1 MAYVRLPD
9 NSYFKVPEGA
19 SPEQAMQVAQQKYPK
34 AFMSEKEL
42 ESKQGFSAA
51 VGQAFRGAKAA
62 GYEGAGKLLDSE
74 MLKDL
79 SKEEYEKLEKDPS
92 FIPTT
97 AEDRKAAFSKGL
109 MSGIGA
115 LGREYISEPV
125 GGMVGRFGVP
135 LGVGALATVA
145 APTLGVGALGAGVIG
160 GAVTAAADYLPQVG
174 ENLERQRATGKPENL
189 SDAALT
195 AIPQAA
201 LSGLNLRLGMLPKGV
216 QNIFKADAAALQK
229 QVVAGTLK
237 PEAAVAQLSSNLK
250 NILLSTGSAAVVG
263 TGTMVGEEALRRG
276 QAGQSVFDAEAM
288 GDYGDIALQA
298 GAIAPL
304 FGVPRGALRKG
315 AEKRGIE
322 AAGAKRAEQEGLELR
337 AKQDAEAALVADDAF
352 RAEQARTGDLFAE
365 PIRTEGPAKGK
376 EAFGKME
383 GDVSP
388 LPGVADNLTVAE
400 RERLAQERG
409 VETQTPFEATRQR
422 DLLAKQVE
430 EIETR
435 VAKAA
440 AEGDVDTVSALS
452 AQVQPFRDALKKAE
466 AEFKA
471 AGPIELFPAQQLEK
485 MQSDLDKGLKEL
497 KKAGDLGDF
506 DRIAK
511 LAPQLR
517 ELQAKI
523 AEAGKPGPDLYA
535 VEKDVRAKGE
545 AETKAAL
552 EQGQLDLM
560 AQVGKPTPRVEAKQ
574 KQVLENYQ
582 DSVRQLDEAYA
593 ANADKRIVDE
603 LVDRVIKAEADKAAQ
618 IAKTSD
624 VLPPAQFEAA
634 QQRVDRIKRALA
646 EATAKGDGPSTVGL
660 RNQLAK
666 AIVETARTPVE
677 SRRSKA
683 LEDQMAAIETL
694 RTAVED
700 ARSGRFLGE
709 GSRDTTTAES
719 LLTGLERQAN
729 ESISKYAEA
738 AIRDVQALRERNGQ
752 KKMTVTEATRLAM
765 DVRNHLEKA
774 ARNMNEAAFA
784 LPKGELSLDKSR
796 KLGTAPQKGT
806 SGIEVVSKGSMSP
819 IERQLAQIKKKYHK
833 GEQLAR
839 KGPEGLKVEV
849 DTLRSRLEKGERI
862 EGGKPFE
869 TEARREERLKEE
881 TAEAESKK
889 RLAQDAGVEN
899 QIDLFSPKDLAPIAT
914 KRATPENFIRFLRS
928 GTVSEFRSKI
938 KAKED
943 ADKAVAASAVKRA
956 KDTSPVDQNYVAAFD
971 RVEMLGKT
979 ADGLQK
985 SLDDAWNAFTVAR
998 KKIEGSNKTIKI
1010 FEGEVPF
1017 DTGSPGKLFNAAR
1030 AYIAKTTKQLRALKE
1045 AEAKLFR
1052 RLEEVTAEPK
1062 TNQVKLNKINDTLA
1076 QNRKEQAALISSLQ
1090 KKIKEAKTLREN
1102 LKGALEGA
1110 KEKVT
1115 KGRAAQLL
1123 ELETLRKEL
1132 TPRIKS
1138 LLDEKL
1144 KLEKDL
1150 NADAWSRMND
1160 KVKAATSE
1168 AGKRQANAERER
1180 IKKRG
1185 DDQIELTQRAI
1196 KEQERRAADIEKQM
1210 SAERLADLPVI
1221 KQEVVVSEF
1230 NVENAAE
1237 VARKKDLKK
1246 LLATEKEKANPDQ
1259 KRVASLERQ
1268 LAFIETR
1275 QPVLRKEI
1283 TRGKKTAAERREAS
1297 LETQKAAQAEIK
1309 ERRAPTLERMSIA
1322 AAKAQ
1327 ESELNKQLKE
1337 LRAKHGK
1344 MMAAKEKADS
1354 TVANARTEKTKANAQ
1369 AKLKA
1374 IQKDL
1379 KALQFEKRERV
1390 LTKQLEDLSSV
1401 GAKVERVLEVA
1412 GNKPEREQRTKPL
1425 RVGKTI
1431 AEKYDLEKDYA
1442 QARQNGQIDDL
1453 KYTNN
1458 EDGTEVATFRGRS
1471 GTDYRAEAPV
1481 AGKRIDA
1488 ALAKQVSDA
1497 IEKNAP
1503 KDVNLK
1509 SVDTYSELPASV
1521 KKLMERD
1528 GIVEG
1533 STQSQSVR
1541 GFVTPDGDVYVI
1553 RGNHES
1559 VKDME
1564 RTYVHEIIGHAGV
1577 DRILG
1582 KDGME
1587 ALTKRMN
1594 AQGGAMELAR
1604 KLGVDENVKGAMDD
1618 YALSIA
1624 KMTRDGASKETIDKA
1639 LKDMETQAV
1648 RELLAYTA
1656 EKRVDENF
1664 KQKAGRWV
1672 QEVIGAIRAALRK
1685 MGFMELSKVS
1695 TADIYNILRQSQKN
1709 YNKGQLGAFRETNGN
1724 IAFRS
1729 QPIFSPNISTSEAAT
1744 ISKVIARD
1752 KPFKDRIKGNAI
1764 GMSMMHRFVDRFAG
1778 LEYIARNMRDKLEG
1792 VQMMYYNRLYD
1803 QRNNMIAEIAT
1814 HGSVGLERNTDGSYQ
1829 YKSRKGPS
1837 LKNVFEFV
1845 NRAKSEF
1852 GNAQA
1857 TLDYFGTY
1865 LAMERAASNKGGLKA
1880 GLEKLDLSGKISEA
1894 EANAILKKGRANT
1907 HFQDARKAYREYN
1920 NGMID
1925 LMVESGRLDK
1935 AQAAEMKKGD
1945 YVPYYRDR
1953 GGEIIDT
1960 ENNIR
1965 VGDIKTQAYL
1975 KELIGGDSAI
1985 VNFET
1990 GALQNTYMLTDMAMS
2005 NIAAKNTAYTLS
2017 KLGMAEVK
2025 MGSGPAKAN
2034 IIRFYE
2040 DGKQKHAEI
2049 NTKGNYLEME
2059 ARLDKMRDAGK
2070 ANTPEYKKLRERAE
2084 ASRASEGA
2092 FGDIP
2097 ADLIVK
2103 GMEGVA
2109 SAMPAG
2115 VALMRIPADLLRKAV
2130 TRNPAYALRI
2140 ALKDSLS
2147 GWVVSGADVKPV
2159 VSTFA
2164 AIKKSWKGDAPEVR
2178 ALQEQGIIG
2187 GHAFAGTMSDMRTI
2201 AQQIAQ
2207 GQSGW
2212 EKLWAKSDRMAMM
2225 ADEAQRISLYNGFI
2239 KKGMS
2244 PMEATLATLE
2254 SQNFTKHGYSPTA
2267 KALSTMIPFFN
2278 AQIQGLN
2285 AFARA
2290 MSGRSLFEDKLGVRQ
2305 QMFKRGMMLAGA
2317 TMAYSALM
2325 QNNEAYQ
2332 NATEMD
2338 KLNYWFVPLP
2348 FMDEPVRV
2356 PIPFEAGAV
2365 FKAIPE
2371 SIYNLMASDSKSK
2384 DVLPAV
2390 GRLAL
2395 NSIPGMSNMFLPQ
2408 GIKPAIELVT
2418 GTSFF
2423 TMEGI
2428 ESARQKSELPGFRS
2442 GANTTEV
2449 SKAIGKALN
2458 VSPVQLDHAIN
2469 GYTASLGIALLSM
2482 FNPLLRDADVPESKA
2497 SQTPIFGGFFQPT
2510 DGVGLINKAY
2520 EDMIKIEQVNS
2531 TFKRLEE
2538 RDPDE
2543 ADRFLD
2549 KYLDTLDKVSA
2560 AGSFKK
2566 QMGELNKEE
2575 RIIRGDKEMTAA
2587 QKREAMDEIKQIKI
2601 EIAKEFMSISRE

>member
-19 SPEQAMQVAQQKYPK
+19 SPEQAMQAAQQKYPK

-42 ESKQGFSAA
+42 ESKQGFGAA

-62 GYEGAGKLLDSE
+62 GYEGAGKLLNSE

-97 AEDRKAAFSKGL
+97 AEDRKAAFGKGL

-145 APTLGVGALGAGVIG
+145 APVTGVGALGAGIIG
-160 GAVTAAADYLPQVG
+160 GVATAAADYLPQVG
-174 ENLERQRATGKPENL
+174 ENLQRQRETGKPENV

-237 PEAAVAQLSSNLK
+237 PEAAVAQLSGNLK

-276 QAGQSVFDAEAM
+276 QAGQSVLDAEAM
-288 GDYGDIALQA
+288 GEYGDIALQA

-304 FGVPRGALRKG
+304 FGVPRGAFKRG

-322 AAGAKRAEQEGLELR
+322 AAGKQRADVEGLELR
-337 AKQDAEAALVADDAF
+337 AKEDAEAALLADDAF
-352 RAEQARTGDLFAE
+352 RAAQAKTIGPKEDAAAGVQGRTGDLFAE

-400 RERLAQERG
+400 RERIAQERG
-409 VETQTPFEATRQR
+409 VETQTPFEAKRQR
-422 DLLAKQVE
+422 DLLAQRVE
-430 EIETR
+430 QFETR
-435 VAKAA
+435 IADAA
-440 AEGDVDTVSALS
+440 SKGDINTITGLNE
-452 AQVQPFRDALKKAE
+452 QLVQSRNALKE
-466 AEFKA
+466 AEVAFKA
-471 AGPIELFPAQQLEK
+471 AGPIELSPTQQLEK
-485 MQSDLDKGLKEL
+485 LQADLAKSTKEL
-497 KKAGDLGDF
+497 QKAGDLGDF
-506 DRIAK
+506 NKITA
-511 LAPQLR
+511 LTPQIKD
-517 ELQAKI
+517 LQTKI
-523 AEAGKPGPDLYA
+523 AEAGQAGPDLFK
-535 VEKDVRAKGE
+535 VEADVRAKGE
-545 AETKAAL
+545 AETKTAL

-560 AQVGKPTPRVEAKQ
+560 AQTRQPVPRVETRQQ
-574 KQVLENYQ
+574 KILDRYQ

-593 ANADKRIVDE
+593 ANADKR
-603 LVDRVIKAEADKAAQ
+603 LVDQLVDQVIKTEAEKSAT

-624 VLPPAQFEAA
+624 DVPVDITEAA
-634 QQRVDRIKRALA
+634 QQRVDRIKRALE
-646 EATAKGDGPSTVGL
+646 EANAKGDGPSIVGL

-666 AIVETARTPVE
+666 AIVETARTPAA
-677 SRRSKA
+677 SRRSRA
-683 LEDQMAAIETL
+683 LEDQMDAIENL
-694 RTAVED
+694 RTSVED
-700 ARSGRFLGE
+700 IRSGRYLGE
-709 GSRDTTTAES
+709 GTKDPATAAS
-719 LLTGLERQAN
+719 LRSGIERQAN
-729 ESISKYAEA
+729 EAIGKYVEA
-738 AIRDVQALRERNGQ
+738 AIRDVQSLREQAGQ

-765 DVRNHLEKA
+765 DVRGHLEKA
-774 ARNMNEAAFA
+774 ARNLNESA
-784 LPKGELSLDKSR
+784 LRMPKQ
-796 KLGTAPQKGT
+796 GT
-806 SGIEVVSKGSMSP
+806 VST
-819 IERQLAQIKKKYHK
+819 IERQLAQIKKKYHVGETPLAQK
-833 GEQLAR
+833 GV
-839 KGPEGLKVEV
+839 K
-849 DTLRSRLEKGERI
+849 TLRRDILRNEPLTQQSETGNAEVVQRLAKLREEGKATTPEYKKLLET
-862 EGGKPFE
+862 EGGKQFDIDKPLE
-869 TEARREERLKEE
+869 TEQRRAAQETQERAADADKRRAFEKFDDADQLSLFGAREFKEE
-881 TAEAESKK
+881 LGT
-889 RLAQDAGVEN
+889 
-899 QIDLFSPKDLAPIAT
+899 I
-914 KRATPENFIRFLRS
+914 RATPENFLRFLSS
-928 GTVSEFRSKI
+928 GTVQNLRAKLEKVSKAIKKVEPPVQMPEGKVISPEFMERLKKQRDFVVEVENASRTADNLRKNASELWAMRGRVNAELNRLQKLAKKATSGADKNRLNNEIEKQKKI
-938 KAKED
+938 LDKVD
-943 ADKAVAASAVKRA
+943 ADTPRRLQEIDALHERANELLSANLRTERARLRGMEQYVERLRADSEVRRSLSKAVDETR
-956 KDTSPVDQNYVAAFD
+956 T
-971 RVEMLGKT
+971 EIGK
-979 ADGLQK
+979 K
-985 SLDDAWNAFTVAR
+985 E
-998 KKIEGSNKTIKI
+998 K
-1010 FEGEVPF
+1010 
-1017 DTGSPGKLFNAAR
+1017 
-1030 AYIAKTTKQLRALKE
+1030 ALKE
-1045 AEAKLFR
+1045 AVERQKENKRVTDAAEQKAKAVRVEEQTRAESLSSLEGVRVSTETTTLSAKKLAGILSNLRKQLKAEKESDSPNAKRMESLKKAISENVR
-1052 RLEEVTAEPK
+1052 RHKETKEYEGVRRA
-1062 TNQVKLNKINDTLA
+1062 LNKERA
-1076 QNRKEQAALISSLQ
+1076 KENGDEALISRLAT
-1090 KKIKEAKTLREN
+1090 KLVALEETRKEATMATRVY
-1102 LKGALEGA
+1102 
-1110 KEKVT
+1110 EKV
-1115 KGRAAQLL
+1115 GRESPEA
-1123 ELETLRKEL
+1123 R
-1132 TPRIKS
+1132 
-1138 LLDEKL
+1138 
-1144 KLEKDL
+1144 
-1150 NADAWSRMND
+1150 ADRLA
-1160 KVKAATSE
+1160 E
-1168 AGKRQANAERER
+1168 QQRQA
-1180 IKKRG
+1180 
-1185 DDQIELTQRAI
+1185 
-1196 KEQERRAADIEKQM
+1196 
-1210 SAERLADLPVI
+1210 
-1221 KQEVVVSEF
+1221 
-1230 NVENAAE
+1230 VE
-1237 VARKKDLKK
+1237 DLK
-1246 LLATEKEKANPDQ
+1246 
-1259 KRVASLERQ
+1259 S
-1268 LAFIETR
+1268 
-1275 QPVLRKEI
+1275 
-1283 TRGKKTAAERREAS
+1283 
-1297 LETQKAAQAEIK
+1297 
-1309 ERRAPTLERMSIA
+1309 RAPTAR
-1322 AAKAQ
+1322 AKAQQAKMRAQ
-1327 ESELNKQLKE
+1327 ESELLIQLKE
-1337 LRAKHGK
+1337 LRDKHGK
-1344 MMAAKEKADS
+1344 MMTAKEKADAA
-1354 TVANARTEKTKANAQ
+1354 VAKARTEKTKASAQ
-1369 AKLKA
+1369 ARLEK
-1374 IQKDL
+1374 IQNDL
-1379 KALQFEKRERV
+1379 TDLEFEKRERV
-1390 LTKQLEDLSSV
+1390 LSTQLAELSKV
-1401 GAKVERVLEVA
+1401 GGKVERVLEAA
-1412 GNKPEREQRTKPL
+1412 GNKPGREQRVKPL
-1425 RVGKTI
+1425 RTGKTI
-1431 AEKYDLEKDYA
+1431 SETFLDKTYAEAKK
-1442 QARQNGQIDDL
+1442 NGQIDDL
-1453 KYTNN
+1453 KFTDTFGGD
-1458 EDGTEVATFRGRS
+1458 EAATFRGRS
-1471 GTDYRAEAPV
+1471 GTEFRVEAPV
-1481 AGKRIDA
+1481 AEKRIDA

-1509 SVDTYSELPASV
+1509 SVDTYAELPPAV

-1533 STQSQSVR
+1533 SIQSQTVR

-1564 RTYVHEIIGHAGV
+1564 RTYTHELIGHAGV

-1604 KLGVDENVKGAMDD
+1604 KLGVADNVQGAMDD

-1624 KMTRDGASKETIDKA
+1624 KMTRDGASKADIDKA

-1656 EKRVDENF
+1656 EQRVDENF

-1672 QEVIGAIRAALRK
+1672 QEVIGAVRAALRR
-1685 MGFMELSKVS
+1685 MGMAELSKVS
-1695 TADIYNILRQSQKN
+1695 TADIFNILRQSQKN

-1837 LKNVFEFV
+1837 LKNVFEYV

-1894 EANAILKKGRANT
+1894 EANSILKKGRANT
-1907 HFQDARKAYREYN
+1907 HFQDARKSYREYN
-1920 NGMID
+1920 NGMLD

-1975 KELIGGDSAI
+1975 KELVGGDSAI

-2049 NTKGNYLEME
+2049 NTRGNYMEIE

-2115 VALMRIPADLLRKAV
+2115 VAMMRVPADLLRKAV
-2130 TRNPAYALRI
+2130 TRNPAYAVRI

-2147 GWVVSGADVKPV
+2147 GWITSGADVKPV
-2159 VSTFA
+2159 VSTFS

-2225 ADEAQRISLYNGFI
+2225 ADEAQRISLYNGFV

-2244 PMEATLATLE
+2244 PIEATLATLE

-2290 MSGRSLFEDKLGVRQ
+2290 MSGKSLFEDKLGVRQ
-2305 QMFKRGMMLAGA
+2305 QMLKRGMMLAGA

-2325 QNNEAYQ
+2325 QNNEAYK
-2332 NATEMD
+2332 NATETD

-2371 SIYNLMASDSKSK
+2371 SIFNLMATDAKSK

-2428 ESARQKSELPGFRS
+2428 ESARQKSELPGFRA

-2458 VSPVQLDHAIN
+2458 VSPIQLDHAIN

-2482 FNPLLRDADVPESKA
+2482 FNPLLRDADAPENKT
-2497 SQTPIFGGFFQPT
+2497 SQLPIVGGFFQPT
-2510 DGVGLINKAY
+2510 DGAGLINKAY
-2520 EDMIKIEQVNS
+2520 DDMTKIEQVNS

-2560 AGSFKK
+2560 AGKFKK
-2566 QMGELNKEE
+2566 EMGELNKEE

-2587 QKREAMDEIKQIKI
+2587 QKREAMDEIKQLKI

>member
-19 SPEQAMQVAQQKYPK
+19 SPEQALQAAQQKYPK

-42 ESKQGFSAA
+42 ESKQGFGAA
-51 VGQAFRGAKAA
+51 AGQAFRGGKAA
-62 GYEGAGKLLDSE
+62 AYEGAGKLFGSE
-74 MLKDL
+74 MLTDL

-97 AEDRKAAFSKGL
+97 AEDRKAAFGKGIT
-109 MSGIGA
+109 SGIGA
-115 LGREYISEPV
+115 IGREYLSEPV

-145 APTLGVGALGAGVIG
+145 APALGAGALGAGVIG

-174 ENLERQRATGKPENL
+174 ENLQRQREQDKPENL
-189 SDAALT
+189 STAALT

-201 LSGLNLRLGMLPKGV
+201 LSGLNLRLGMLPKGI

-229 QVVAGTLK
+229 QVVAGALK
-237 PEAAVAQLSSNLK
+237 PEQAISQLSGNLK

-263 TGTMVGEEALRRG
+263 TGTMVGEEALRRA
-276 QAGQSVFDAEAM
+276 QAGQSVADKEAF
-288 GDYGDIALQA
+288 GEYGDIALQA
-298 GAIAPL
+298 AAIAPL

-322 AAGAKRAEQEGLELR
+322 AAGDTRAKQEGIELR
-337 AKQDAEAALVADDAF
+337 AKQDAEAALLADDAF
-352 RAEQARTGDLFAE
+352 RAEQAKTGDLFAE
-365 PIRTEGPAKGK
+365 PVRTEGPAKGK

-388 LPGVADNLTVAE
+388 LPKVSDNLTAFE
-400 RERLAQERG
+400 RERLVQEQG
-409 VETQTPFEATRQR
+409 VETQTPFEAERQR
-422 DLLAKQVE
+422 MLLTQRVE
-430 EIETR
+430 ELEAR
-435 VAKAA
+435 VAEAA
-440 AEGDVDTVSALS
+440 TKGDVDTVASLS

-466 AEFKA
+466 EEVKA

-485 MQSDLDKGLKEL
+485 MQSDLAKGLKDL
-497 KKAGDLGDF
+497 QKAGDLGDF

-511 LAPQLR
+511 LAPQIKD
-517 ELQAKI
+517 LQTKL
-523 AEAGKPGPDLYA
+523 AEAGQAGPDLFK
-535 VEKDVRAKGE
+535 VEADARAKGE

-560 AQVGKPTPRVEAKQ
+560 AQTRQPVPRVEAKQ
-574 KQVLENYQ
+574 KQILDNYQ

-593 ANADKRIVDE
+593 ANADKRIVDQ
-603 LVDRVIKAEADKAAQ
+603 LVDRVVKAEAEKAAQ

-624 VLPPAQFEAA
+624 VVPVDQMEAG
-634 QQRVDRIKRALA
+634 QQRVERIKRALE
-646 EATAKGDGPSTVGL
+646 EASAAGDGPSVVGL

-683 LEDQMAAIETL
+683 LEDQMGAIETI
-694 RTAVED
+694 RSAVED
-700 ARSGRFLGE
+700 IKSGRYLGE
-709 GSRDTTTAES
+709 GSKDTATAAS
-719 LLTGLERQAN
+719 MRSGIERQAN
-729 ESISKYAEA
+729 ETVGKYAEA
-738 AIRDVQALRERNGQ
+738 AIREVNAVREQNGVRRL
-752 KKMTVTEATRLAM
+752 TNEEAIRVAM
-765 DVRNHLEKA
+765 DVRGHLENA
-774 ARNMNEAAFA
+774 VRNLNEPA
-784 LPKGELSLDKSR
+784 LRMPKE
-796 KLGTAPQKGT
+796 GT
-806 SGIEVVSKGSMSP
+806 VSA
-819 IERQLAQIKKKYHK
+819 IERQLAQIKAKHHK
-833 GEQLAR
+833 GPAVEKKR
-839 KGPEGLKVEV
+839 GPEGLKVEV
-849 DTLRSRLEKGERI
+849 EPRSSEGALKLAALREKGGALKPENKGLLEKV
-862 EGGKPFE
+862 GGKPFE
-869 TEARREERLKEE
+869 TEARKAERIAEEA
-881 TAEAESKK
+881 AEAERVARS
-889 RLAQDAGVEN
+889 GVDPDQRN
-899 QIDLFSPKDLAPIAT
+899 LFGDKDLKPIAT
-914 KRATPENFIRFLRS
+914 FRATPQNFQRALRS
-928 GTVSEFRSKI
+928 RDVDRARRKEAKEESIKKAKAAAEAKKTEAQKKRDELIADRSKTVE
-938 KAKED
+938 AEQ
-943 ADKAVAASAVKRA
+943 RA
-956 KDTSPVDQNYVAAFD
+956 KAERIA
-971 RVEMLGKT
+971 E
-979 ADGLQK
+979 
-985 SLDDAWNAFTVAR
+985 
-998 KKIEGSNKTIKI
+998 
-1010 FEGEVPF
+1010 
-1017 DTGSPGKLFNAAR
+1017 AAR
-1030 AYIAKTTKQLRALKE
+1030 AER
-1045 AEAKLFR
+1045 
-1052 RLEEVTAEPK
+1052 
-1062 TNQVKLNKINDTLA
+1062 
-1076 QNRKEQAALISSLQ
+1076 
-1090 KKIKEAKTLREN
+1090 
-1102 LKGALEGA
+1102 
-1110 KEKVT
+1110 
-1115 KGRAAQLL
+1115 
-1123 ELETLRKEL
+1123 
-1132 TPRIKS
+1132 
-1138 LLDEKL
+1138 
-1144 KLEKDL
+1144 EKDL
-1150 NADAWSRMND
+1150 PVTKQEIVQTNREVEIA
-1160 KVKAATSE
+1160 SE
-1168 AGKRQANAERER
+1168 AKR
-1180 IKKRG
+1180 KR
-1185 DDQIELTQRAI
+1185 
-1196 KEQERRAADIEKQM
+1196 
-1210 SAERLADLPVI
+1210 
-1221 KQEVVVSEF
+1221 
-1230 NVENAAE
+1230 
-1237 VARKKDLKK
+1237 DLKK
-1246 LLATEKEKANPDQ
+1246 LLADEKEKSSPDQ
-1259 KRVASLERQ
+1259 KRVSSLERQ
-1268 LAFIETR
+1268 IASIETR
-1275 QPVLRKEI
+1275 QPVVRKKI
-1283 TRGKKTAAERREAS
+1283 TRDERTAADKRADKLAEQRDAQKQLAERREPA
-1297 LETQKAAQAEIK
+1297 LQRKKLAE
-1309 ERRAPTLERMSIA
+1309 AL
-1322 AAKAQ
+1322 AQ
-1327 ESELNKQLKE
+1327 ESELNKQLKA
-1337 LRAKHGK
+1337 LRKEQGKLFKDKEALEASIVKAK
-1344 MMAAKEKADS
+1344 
-1354 TVANARTEKTKANAQ
+1354 TEKS
-1369 AKLKA
+1369 
-1374 IQKDL
+1374 KDHWRGRL
-1379 KALQFEKRERV
+1379 EEVKKQIDDRDFEKRARV
-1390 LTKQLEDLSSV
+1390 LETQLKELASV
-1401 GAKVERVLEVA
+1401 GAKTERVLEVA
-1412 GNKPEREQRTKPL
+1412 GNRPGRIQKTPAM
-1425 RVGKTI
+1425 RVGKTV
-1431 AEKYDLEKDYA
+1431 AEKYDLRALFKEVEAESK
-1442 QARQNGQIDDL
+1442 IDFTD
-1453 KYTNN
+1453 TFGG
-1458 EDGTEVATFRGRS
+1458 DDVATFRGRS

-1481 AGKRIDA
+1481 AEKRIDA

-1509 SVDTYSELPASV
+1509 SVDTYAELPASV

-1533 STQSQSVR
+1533 STQAASVR

-1564 RTYVHEIIGHAGV
+1564 RTYTHELIGHAGV

-1582 KDGME
+1582 KEGME
-1587 ALTKRMN
+1587 ALTKRVN

-1604 KLGVDENVKGAMDD
+1604 KLGVDENVQGAMND

-1624 KMTRDGASKETIDKA
+1624 KLTKDGASKADIDKA
-1639 LKDMETQAV
+1639 IKDMETQAV

-1672 QEVIGAIRAALRK
+1672 QEVIGALRAALRK
-1685 MGFMELSKVS
+1685 MGMAELSKVS

-1709 YNKGQLGAFRETNGN
+1709 YNKGQLGAFRDTNGN

-1729 QPIFSPNISTSEAAT
+1729 QPVFNSSISSSEAAT

-1752 KPFKDRIKGNAI
+1752 KPFKDRIKGNAV
-1764 GMSMMHRFVDRFAG
+1764 GMSMLHRFVDRFAG
-1778 LEYIARNMRDKLEG
+1778 LDYIARNMRDKLEG

-1829 YKSRKGPS
+1829 YKSRKGAS
-1837 LKNVFEFV
+1837 LKNVFEYV

-1894 EANAILKKGRANT
+1894 EAQSILAKGRANT
-1907 HFQDARKAYREYN
+1907 HFQDARKSYREYN

-1975 KELIGGDSAI
+1975 KELVGGDSAI

-1990 GALQNTYMLTDMAMS
+1990 GALQNTYMLTDMAMA
-2005 NIAAKNTAYTLS
+2005 NIASKNTAYTLN
-2017 KLGMAEVK
+2017 KLGMAEIRQ
-2025 MGSGPAKAN
+2025 GSGPAKAN

-2040 DGKQKHAEI
+2040 DGKQKYAEI
-2049 NTKGNYLEME
+2049 NTRGNYMEIE
-2059 ARLDKMRDAGK
+2059 ARLDKMREAGK
-2070 ANTPEYKKLRERAE
+2070 ANTTEYKKLREKAE
-2084 ASRASEGA
+2084 AARASEGA

-2097 ADLIVK
+2097 ADMIVK

-2115 VALMRIPADLLRKAV
+2115 VAMMRGPANLLRKAV
-2130 TRNPAYALRI
+2130 TRNPAYAMRI

-2147 GWVVSGADVKPV
+2147 GWIVSGADVKPV
-2159 VSTFA
+2159 VS
-2164 AIKKSWKGDAPEVR
+2164 IMRGVKKSWQGDGPEVR

-2207 GQSGW
+2207 GQTGW
-2212 EKLWAKSDRMAMM
+2212 EKLWAKADRMAIM
-2225 ADEAQRISLYNGFI
+2225 ADEAQRVSLYNGFI

-2244 PMEATLATLE
+2244 PMESTLATLE
-2254 SQNFTKHGYSPTA
+2254 SQNFTKHGYSPTT

-2285 AFARA
+2285 AFGRA
-2290 MSGRSLFEDKLGVRQ
+2290 IAGRSLFEDKLGVRQ
-2305 QMFKRGMMLAGA
+2305 QMLKRGMMLAGA

-2332 NATEMD
+2332 NATDTD
-2338 KLNYWFVPLP
+2338 KLNYWFIPLP

-2371 SIYNLMASDSKSK
+2371 SIYNLMASDAKSK

-2408 GIKPAIELVT
+2408 GIKPVIELTT

-2423 TMEGI
+2423 TLEGI
-2428 ESARQKSELPGFRS
+2428 ESARQKGEMPGYRA

-2469 GYTASLGIALLSM
+2469 GYTASLGIALLSL
-2482 FNPLLRDADVPESKA
+2482 FNPVLRDVDAPENKA

-2510 DGVGLINKAY
+2510 DGAGLINKAY
-2520 EDMIKIEQVNS
+2520 EDMTKIEQVNS

-2543 ADRFLD
+2543 ADKFLD

-2575 RIIRGDKEMTAA
+2575 RIIRGDKEMPAA
-2587 QKREAMDEIKQIKI
+2587 QKREAMEEIKQIKI
-2601 EIAKEFMSISRE
+2601 EIAKEFMATSRE

>member
-1 MAYVRLPD
+1 
-9 NSYFKVPEGA
+9 
-19 SPEQAMQVAQQKYPK
+19 
-34 AFMSEKEL
+34 
-42 ESKQGFSAA
+42 
-51 VGQAFRGAKAA
+51 
-62 GYEGAGKLLDSE
+62 
-74 MLKDL
+74 
-79 SKEEYEKLEKDPS
+79 
-92 FIPTT
+92 
-97 AEDRKAAFSKGL
+97 
-109 MSGIGA
+109 
-115 LGREYISEPV
+115 
-125 GGMVGRFGVP
+125 
-135 LGVGALATVA
+135 
-145 APTLGVGALGAGVIG
+145 
-160 GAVTAAADYLPQVG
+160 
-174 ENLERQRATGKPENL
+174 
-189 SDAALT
+189 
-195 AIPQAA
+195 
-201 LSGLNLRLGMLPKGV
+201 
-216 QNIFKADAAALQK
+216 
-229 QVVAGTLK
+229 
-237 PEAAVAQLSSNLK
+237 
-250 NILLSTGSAAVVG
+250 
-263 TGTMVGEEALRRG
+263 
-276 QAGQSVFDAEAM
+276 
-288 GDYGDIALQA
+288 
-298 GAIAPL
+298 
-304 FGVPRGALRKG
+304 
-315 AEKRGIE
+315 
-322 AAGAKRAEQEGLELR
+322 
-337 AKQDAEAALVADDAF
+337 
-352 RAEQARTGDLFAE
+352 
-365 PIRTEGPAKGK
+365 
-376 EAFGKME
+376 
-383 GDVSP
+383 
-388 LPGVADNLTVAE
+388 
-400 RERLAQERG
+400 
-409 VETQTPFEATRQR
+409 
-422 DLLAKQVE
+422 
-430 EIETR
+430 
-435 VAKAA
+435 
-440 AEGDVDTVSALS
+440 
-452 AQVQPFRDALKKAE
+452 
-466 AEFKA
+466 
-471 AGPIELFPAQQLEK
+471 
-485 MQSDLDKGLKEL
+485 
-497 KKAGDLGDF
+497 
-506 DRIAK
+506 
-511 LAPQLR
+511 
-517 ELQAKI
+517 
-523 AEAGKPGPDLYA
+523 
-535 VEKDVRAKGE
+535 
-545 AETKAAL
+545 
-552 EQGQLDLM
+552 
-560 AQVGKPTPRVEAKQ
+560 
-574 KQVLENYQ
+574 
-582 DSVRQLDEAYA
+582 
-593 ANADKRIVDE
+593 
-603 LVDRVIKAEADKAAQ
+603 
-618 IAKTSD
+618 
-624 VLPPAQFEAA
+624 
-634 QQRVDRIKRALA
+634 
-646 EATAKGDGPSTVGL
+646 
-660 RNQLAK
+660 
-666 AIVETARTPVE
+666 
-677 SRRSKA
+677 
-683 LEDQMAAIETL
+683 
-694 RTAVED
+694 
-700 ARSGRFLGE
+700 
-709 GSRDTTTAES
+709 
-719 LLTGLERQAN
+719 
-729 ESISKYAEA
+729 
-738 AIRDVQALRERNGQ
+738 
-752 KKMTVTEATRLAM
+752 
-765 DVRNHLEKA
+765 
-774 ARNMNEAAFA
+774 
-784 LPKGELSLDKSR
+784 
-796 KLGTAPQKGT
+796 
-806 SGIEVVSKGSMSP
+806 
-819 IERQLAQIKKKYHK
+819 
-833 GEQLAR
+833 
-839 KGPEGLKVEV
+839 
-849 DTLRSRLEKGERI
+849 
-862 EGGKPFE
+862 
-869 TEARREERLKEE
+869 
-881 TAEAESKK
+881 
-889 RLAQDAGVEN
+889 
-899 QIDLFSPKDLAPIAT
+899 
-914 KRATPENFIRFLRS
+914 
-928 GTVSEFRSKI
+928 
-938 KAKED
+938 
-943 ADKAVAASAVKRA
+943 
-956 KDTSPVDQNYVAAFD
+956 
-971 RVEMLGKT
+971 
-979 ADGLQK
+979 
-985 SLDDAWNAFTVAR
+985 
-998 KKIEGSNKTIKI
+998 
-1010 FEGEVPF
+1010 
-1017 DTGSPGKLFNAAR
+1017 
-1030 AYIAKTTKQLRALKE
+1030 
-1045 AEAKLFR
+1045 
-1052 RLEEVTAEPK
+1052 
-1062 TNQVKLNKINDTLA
+1062 
-1076 QNRKEQAALISSLQ
+1076 
-1090 KKIKEAKTLREN
+1090 
-1102 LKGALEGA
+1102 
-1110 KEKVT
+1110 
-1115 KGRAAQLL
+1115 
-1123 ELETLRKEL
+1123 
-1132 TPRIKS
+1132 
-1138 LLDEKL
+1138 
-1144 KLEKDL
+1144 
-1150 NADAWSRMND
+1150 
-1160 KVKAATSE
+1160 
-1168 AGKRQANAERER
+1168 
-1180 IKKRG
+1180 
-1185 DDQIELTQRAI
+1185 
-1196 KEQERRAADIEKQM
+1196 
-1210 SAERLADLPVI
+1210 
-1221 KQEVVVSEF
+1221 
-1230 NVENAAE
+1230 
-1237 VARKKDLKK
+1237 
-1246 LLATEKEKANPDQ
+1246 
-1259 KRVASLERQ
+1259 
-1268 LAFIETR
+1268 
-1275 QPVLRKEI
+1275 
-1283 TRGKKTAAERREAS
+1283 
-1297 LETQKAAQAEIK
+1297 
-1309 ERRAPTLERMSIA
+1309 MSIA

-1379 KALQFEKRERV
+1379 KAFQFEKRERV
-1390 LTKQLEDLSSV
+1390 LTKQLEDLSSIGV
-1401 GAKVERVLEVA
+1401 KVERVLEVA
-1412 GNKPEREQRTKPL
+1412 GNKPGREQRTKPL

-1509 SVDTYSELPASV
+1509 SVDTFAELPPAV

-1533 STQSQSVR
+1533 STQSQTVR

-1604 KLGVDENVKGAMDD
+1604 KLGVADNVQGAMND

-1624 KMTRDGASKETIDKA
+1624 KMTRDGASKADIDKA
-1639 LKDMETQAV
+1639 IKDMETQAV

-1656 EKRVDENF
+1656 EQRVDENF

-1672 QEVIGAIRAALRK
+1672 QEVIGAVRAALRK
-1685 MGFMELSKVS
+1685 MGMAELSKVS
-1695 TADIYNILRQSQKN
+1695 TADIFNILRQSQKN

-1724 IAFRS
+1724 IAFS
-1729 QPIFSPNISTSEAAT
+1729 SKPIYSSNIPAGEVAT
-1744 ISKVIARD
+1744 VGKAIAQN

-1778 LEYIARNMRDKLEG
+1778 LEYIARTMADKLAG
-1792 VQMMYYNRLYD
+1792 VQMMYFNRLSD

-1814 HGSVGLERNTDGSYQ
+1814 NGPVALVKNADGSVQ
-1829 YKSRKGPS
+1829 YKSRKIKKPDGSLRSSES
-1837 LKNVFEFV
+1837 LKNVFEYI

-1857 TLDYFGTY
+1857 TLDYFGAY

-1880 GLEKLDLSGKISEA
+1880 GLEKLDLSGKFSEA
-1894 EANAILKKGRANT
+1894 DANAIIKRGRANT
-1907 HFQDARKAYREYN
+1907 HFQDARKSYREYN
-1920 NGMID
+1920 NGLID
-1925 LMVESGRLDK
+1925 LMFEAGRLSK
-1935 AQAAEMKKGD
+1935 EQAAEMKKGD

-2049 NTKGNYLEME
+2049 NTKGNYTEIE

-2130 TRNPAYALRI
+2130 TRNPAYAMRI

-2290 MSGRSLFEDKLGVRQ
+2290 MSGKSLFEDKLGVRQ

-2332 NATEMD
+2332 NATETD

-2356 PIPFEAGAV
+2356 PIPFEAGSV

-2371 SIYNLMASDSKSK
+2371 AIFNLMATDAKSK

-2408 GIKPAIELVT
+2408 GIKPVIELTT

-2428 ESARQKSELPGFRS
+2428 ESARQKSELPGFRA
-2442 GANTTEV
+2442 GTNTTEV
-2449 SKAIGKALN
+2449 SKAIGKAFN
-2458 VSPVQLDHAIN
+2458 VSPIQIDHAIN

-2543 ADRFLD
+2543 ADKFLD